1 MAAYYL
7 NEAAFSLP
15 DRPFV
20 DRTVHVLEAPLPD
33 GDALGVLVM
42 RRRIAEGKS
51 LRETVDEHLADDAK
65 RLAGFALIDRAEA
78 TVAGAPAILVCGRWR
93 HSGKILYQRQAHLA
107 LGWAWVFFAANAPLS
122 AREACDE
129 AFEGILGSLVLRDG

>member
-33 GDALGVLVM
+33 GDALGVLVL

-65 RLAGFALIDRAEA
+65 RLSGFTVQGRAE
-78 TVAGAPAILVCGRWR
+78 TTIAGAPAIVLCARWR
-93 HSGKILYQRQAHLA
+93 HSGKVLYQRQAHVA
-107 LGWAWVFFAANAPLS
+107 VGWAWLLFSVNGPLS

-129 AFEGILGSLVLRDG
+129 AFEGMVETLVLRDA